1 MDLGLIGSGDSKWI
15 SFKPSVNAWL
25 VNGEEHTLKQC
36 LIDPDTLKT
45 GWIKIEAGS
54 APDAVWDE
62 SIGKVGSRP
71 SDDHKR
77 GLQVMLYLG
86 KDLGWHQWQ
95 TSSVG
100 ALRGFS
106 NIWSKIH
113 KELDDNEGKVAHVE
127 YLKSDIDT
135 KGKGQTRIPVFAL
148 LGWKNP
154 PQDETEPEPKVE
166 IQTTEDLSKNLF

>member
-1 MDLGLIGSGDSKWI
+1 
-15 SFKPSVNAWL
+15 
-25 VNGEEHTLKQC
+25 
-36 LIDPDTLKT
+36 
-45 GWIKIEAGS
+45 
-54 APDAVWDE
+54 
-62 SIGKVGSRP
+62 
-71 SDDHKR
+71 
-77 GLQVMLYLG
+77 MLYLG